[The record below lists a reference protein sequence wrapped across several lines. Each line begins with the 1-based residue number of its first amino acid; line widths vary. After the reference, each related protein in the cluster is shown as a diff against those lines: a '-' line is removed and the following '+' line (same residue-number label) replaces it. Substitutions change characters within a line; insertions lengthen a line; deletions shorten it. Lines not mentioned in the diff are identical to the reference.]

1 VSPRGGGQRIP
12 RPTAWTEGGPP
23 PWLAGNAADLTLDD
37 LRARFATRGPGR
49 PTPLVLEGS
58 TESAVL
64 APLFV
69 DEGEV
74 QVLLTVRGQ
83 HLRNHQGEVSF
94 PGGRLD
100 PGETALEAALRE
112 AAEEIALAARDVEII
127 GTLDDVATV
136 GSRSLIHAF
145 VGVLPQPPSELIPN
159 PLEVDRVLLV
169 PLSEL
174 MGEGVFREER
184 WGVAPLERS
193 IYFFELDDETVWG
206 ATARMLVNL
215 LCIAH
220 GVDDARDR

>member
-1 VSPRGGGQRIP
+1 VSRRGGGQRIP

-23 PWLAGNAADLTLDD
+23 PWVAGDGADLTLAN
-37 LRARFATRGPGR
+37 LRARFAARGPGR

-64 APLFV
+64 VPLFDDGGDV
-69 DEGEV
+69 H
-74 QVLLTVRGQ
+74 VLLTVRAK

-100 PGETALEAALRE
+100 PGETVLDAALRE
-112 AAEEIALAARDVEII
+112 AAEEIALDPRHVEII
-127 GTLDDVATV
+127 GALDDVATV
-136 GSRSLIHAF
+136 GSRSLIHGL
-145 VGVLPQPPSELIPN
+145 VGVLPERPTELRPS
-159 PLEVDRVLLV
+159 PLEVERVLLV
-169 PLSEL
+169 RLEEL
-174 MGEGVFREER
+174 MSDGVFHEER

-193 IYFFELDDETVWG
+193 IYFFELADETVWG

-220 GVDDARDR
+220 GVDDACDR

>member
-1 VSPRGGGQRIP
+1 VSRRGGGQRIP
-12 RPTAWTEGGPP
+12 RPTTWTEGGPP
-23 PWLAGNAADLTLDD
+23 PWAAGEAAELTLDD
-37 LRARFATRGPGR
+37 LRRRFAEHGPGR

-69 DEGEV
+69 DAGAV
-74 QVLLTVRGQ
+74 HVVLTVRAQ
-83 HLRNHQGEVSF
+83 HLRNHKGEVSF
-94 PGGRLD
+94 PGGRID

-112 AAEEIALAARDVEII
+112 ATEEVGLDPRHVEII

-145 VGVLPQPPSELIPN
+145 VGVLADRPSELRPN

-169 PLSEL
+169 PLAEL
-174 MGEGVFREER
+174 VTDGVFREER
-184 WGVAPLERS
+184 WGVAPLVRS
-193 IYFFELDDETVWG
+193 IYFFELADETVWG

-220 GVDDARDR
+220 GVDDACDR

>member
-1 VSPRGGGQRIP
+1 VSRRGGGQRIP
-12 RPTAWTEGGPP
+12 RPTAWTEGGPA
-23 PWLAGNAADLTLDD
+23 PWVAGSAADLTLDD
-37 LRARFATRGPGR
+37 LRARFAARGPGR

-58 TESAVL
+58 TDSAVL

-112 AAEEIALAARDVEII
+112 SAEEIALDARDVEII

-145 VGVLPQPPSELIPN
+145 VGVLPQLPSELKPN

-174 MGEGVFREER
+174 MAEGVFREER

>member
-1 VSPRGGGQRIP
+1 VSRRGGGQRIP

-23 PWLAGNAADLTLDD
+23 PWVAGKPADLTLGD
-37 LRARFATRGPGR
+37 LRRRFAAKGPGR

-58 TESAVL
+58 TDSAVL

-69 DEGEV
+69 EGGEV
-74 QVLLTVRGQ
+74 QVLLTVRAK

-100 PGETALEAALRE
+100 AGETALEAALRE
-112 AAEEIALAARDVEII
+112 ANEEIALDPSHVEII

-145 VGVLPQPPSELIPN
+145 VGVLPERPGELRPN
-159 PLEVDRVLLV
+159 PLEVERVLLV

-174 MGEGVFREER
+174 MADGVYREER

-193 IYFFELDDETVWG
+193 IYFFELADETVWG

-220 GVDDARDR
+220 GVDDACDR

>member
-1 VSPRGGGQRIP
+1 M
-12 RPTAWTEGGPP
+12 
-23 PWLAGNAADLTLDD
+23 
-37 LRARFATRGPGR
+37 
-49 PTPLVLEGS
+49 
-58 TESAVL
+58 L

-69 DEGEV
+69 DGDEV
-74 QVLLTVRGQ
+74 QVLLTVRAK

-112 AAEEIALAARDVEII
+112 STEEIALDPRHVEII

-145 VGVLPQPPSELIPN
+145 VGVLPERPSELRPN
-159 PLEVDRVLLV
+159 PLEVERVLLV

-174 MGEGVFREER
+174 MADGVFREER

-193 IYFFELDDETVWG
+193 IYFFELADETVWG

-220 GVDDARDR
+220 GVDDACDR

>member
-1 VSPRGGGQRIP
+1 VSRRGGDQRIP

-23 PWLAGNAADLTLDD
+23 PWVAGDPAALTLDH
-37 LRARFATRGPGR
+37 LRERFAARGPGR

-58 TESAVL
+58 SDSAVL
-64 APLFV
+64 VALFV
-69 DEGEV
+69 DGGEV

-83 HLRNHQGEVSF
+83 HLRSHKGEVSF

-100 PGETALEAALRE
+100 PGETALDAALRE
-112 AAEEIALAARDVEII
+112 ATEEVGLDPRHVEII

-145 VGVLPQPPSELIPN
+145 VGVLPERPGELRPN
-159 PLEVDRVLLV
+159 PHEVDRVLLV

-174 MGEGVFREER
+174 MTEGVFREER

-193 IYFFELDDETVWG
+193 IYFFELADETVWG

-220 GVDDARDR
+220 GVDDATDR